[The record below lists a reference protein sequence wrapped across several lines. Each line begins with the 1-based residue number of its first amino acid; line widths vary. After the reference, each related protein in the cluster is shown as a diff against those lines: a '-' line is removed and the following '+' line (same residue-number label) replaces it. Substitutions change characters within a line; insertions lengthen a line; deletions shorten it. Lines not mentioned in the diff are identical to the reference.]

1 MYDPRYEH
9 DACGLGFVVNIK
21 GNPAHQ
27 IIADGLTILENLVH
41 RGAEGAEPN
50 TGDGA
55 GVLMQ
60 LPDAF
65 LREACAELG
74 FKLPPLGRYGV
85 GVIFLPQENEQRA
98 ACERRLEQIVHEEG
112 QQVLGWRTVP
122 VDNVA
127 LGSIAVASEPII
139 RQFFVTFDAPSIVFR
154 QRDEGRLALERILY
168 VIRKRAENEIRP
180 NCPDFYI
187 ASFSSRT
194 LVYKGM
200 LLAEQVRGYFPDL
213 SDVRM
218 QSALCMVHS
227 RFSTNT
233 FPSWPRAH
241 PNRYIMHNGE
251 INTIRGNVNWMNAR
265 QMLIETDKFG
275 RDFKRILPIIDEDGS
290 DSSMFDNALE
300 FMVLSGY
307 SLAHAMMMM
316 VPEPWSKHRHMSE
329 TKQAFYEYHSC
340 IMEPWDGPAAIGF
353 TDGEQIGATLD
364 RNGLRPARYYVTK
377 DDRVI
382 MASEVGVLDV
392 PPEMVL
398 EKGRLQPGRMLLVDT
413 DQGRIIGDDE
423 LKETIAQEQ
432 PYGAWLA
439 ANLKTLD
446 TIQTKP
452 ATAVQGQDADQ
463 PFALDA
469 DLNKL
474 QHAFGYTFEELRVV
488 LAPMAANGKE
498 AIGSMG
504 NDTPPAVLSNRPKL
518 LYEYFKQLFAQVTN
532 PPIDA
537 IREELITAT
546 ETFLGTDGD
555 LLHPQANNAHRVK
568 LKHPI
573 LSNSDLT
580 KLRHIDEPGFK
591 SATLPLLFDAGGDGA
606 ALTAALET
614 LFAQADAA
622 IADAANILILSD
634 RGVSRSQA
642 PIPVLLA
649 VAGLHHHLIRNGSRV
664 KVSLVVESAEPR
676 EVHHIAVLL
685 GYGVEAINPYLAFA
699 CIGDLLN
706 KQLLTDIAYDK
717 AVANYTKA
725 LVTGVVKVCSKM
737 GISTIQSYT
746 GAQIFE
752 ALGLHKSVVAPYFTG
767 TATRI
772 GGSDIDVLAREVH
785 QRHTQAF
792 PARPANGHVLPVGGN
807 YQWRQEGEK
816 HGYNPMTVHAL
827 QRAVRS
833 EDYDAFKRYSADVND
848 DEKQRFTLR
857 GLLKLQKSA
866 EPIPLSE
873 VESVDSIV
881 RRFKTGAMSYG
892 SISQEA
898 HEALALGMNRLG
910 AKSNTGEGGEDPG
923 RFIVH
928 FNGDSRRSAIK
939 QVASGRFGVTSEYL
953 VNADEIQI
961 KMAQGAKPGEGGQLP
976 GKKVYPWIAKVRHST
991 PGVGLISP
999 PPHHDIYSIEDLK
1012 QLIFD
1017 LKNANPTAR
1026 INVKLVSEV
1035 GVGTI
1040 AAGVTK
1046 AHADVILIS
1055 GYSGGTGASPLTSL
1069 KHAGL
1074 PWELGLA
1081 ETHQTLLL
1089 NNLRTRVRLET
1100 DGQLKTGRDVVIA
1113 ALLGAEEYGFS
1124 TAPLITLG
1132 CIMMRVCHMNTCPV
1146 GVATQDPRLRA
1157 KFTGKPE
1164 HVITFMRFIA
1174 EEMREIM
1181 AKLGVRTVNELIGR
1195 TDLLEPTQAV
1205 DHWKASGIDL
1215 SNLLY
1220 QPDLPAGARRYQY
1233 ISQDH
1238 GLQDTL
1244 DYEQLIDICEP
1255 ALNLEQPVSV
1265 SLPIS
1270 NRNRT
1275 VGTMLGSVISREYG
1289 SAGLPENSIRLTFKG
1304 SAGQSFGAFLPHGV
1318 MMTLEGD
1325 ANDYFGKGLSGGK
1338 LAVYPPEGSTF
1349 VPEDNIIIGNVA
1361 LYGATGGK
1369 AYIRGMAGER
1379 FCVRNSGVEAV
1390 VEAVGDHGC
1399 EYMTGGRVVVL
1410 GKTGRNFA
1418 AGMSG
1423 GVAYVLDE
1431 DGEFYTRC
1439 NTAMVDLE
1447 TVTEPSEIEALKA
1460 MITRHYTYT
1469 NSERAWRV
1477 LARWE
1482 KFRPKFVKVMP
1493 TDYKR
1498 MLDEIE
1504 NAHEAGH
1511 SGDEALL
1518 IAFEN
1523 KLSQP
1528 A

>member
-1 MYDPRYEH
+1 
-9 DACGLGFVVNIK
+9 
-21 GNPAHQ
+21 
-27 IIADGLTILENLVH
+27 
-41 RGAEGAEPN
+41 
-50 TGDGA
+50 
-55 GVLMQ
+55 
-60 LPDAF
+60 
-65 LREACAELG
+65 
-74 FKLPPLGRYGV
+74 
-85 GVIFLPQENEQRA
+85 
-98 ACERRLEQIVHEEG
+98 
-112 QQVLGWRTVP
+112 
-122 VDNVA
+122 
-127 LGSIAVASEPII
+127 
-139 RQFFVTFDAPSIVFR
+139 
-154 QRDEGRLALERILY
+154 
-168 VIRKRAENEIRP
+168 
-180 NCPDFYI
+180 
-187 ASFSSRT
+187 
-194 LVYKGM
+194 
-200 LLAEQVRGYFPDL
+200 
-213 SDVRM
+213 
-218 QSALCMVHS
+218 
-227 RFSTNT
+227 
-233 FPSWPRAH
+233 
-241 PNRYIMHNGE
+241 
-251 INTIRGNVNWMNAR
+251 
-265 QMLIETDKFG
+265 
-275 RDFKRILPIIDEDGS
+275 
-290 DSSMFDNALE
+290 
-300 FMVLSGY
+300 
-307 SLAHAMMMM
+307 
-316 VPEPWSKHRHMSE
+316 
-329 TKQAFYEYHSC
+329 
-340 IMEPWDGPAAIGF
+340 
-353 TDGEQIGATLD
+353 
-364 RNGLRPARYYVTK
+364 
-377 DDRVI
+377 
-382 MASEVGVLDV
+382 
-392 PPEMVL
+392 
-398 EKGRLQPGRMLLVDT
+398 
-413 DQGRIIGDDE
+413 
-423 LKETIAQEQ
+423 
-432 PYGAWLA
+432 
-439 ANLKTLD
+439 
-446 TIQTKP
+446 
-452 ATAVQGQDADQ
+452 
-463 PFALDA
+463 
-469 DLNKL
+469 
-474 QHAFGYTFEELRVV
+474 
-488 LAPMAANGKE
+488 
-498 AIGSMG
+498 
-504 NDTPPAVLSNRPKL
+504 
-518 LYEYFKQLFAQVTN
+518 
-532 PPIDA
+532 
-537 IREELITAT
+537 
-546 ETFLGTDGD
+546 
-555 LLHPQANNAHRVK
+555 
-568 LKHPI
+568 
-573 LSNSDLT
+573 
-580 KLRHIDEPGFK
+580 
-591 SATLPLLFDAGGDGA
+591 
-606 ALTAALET
+606 
-614 LFAQADAA
+614 
-622 IADAANILILSD
+622 
-634 RGVSRSQA
+634 
-642 PIPVLLA
+642 
-649 VAGLHHHLIRNGSRV
+649 
-664 KVSLVVESAEPR
+664 
-676 EVHHIAVLL
+676 
-685 GYGVEAINPYLAFA
+685 
-699 CIGDLLN
+699 
-706 KQLLTDIAYDK
+706 
-717 AVANYTKA
+717 
-725 LVTGVVKVCSKM
+725 
-737 GISTIQSYT
+737 
-746 GAQIFE
+746 
-752 ALGLHKSVVAPYFTG
+752 
-767 TATRI
+767 
-772 GGSDIDVLAREVH
+772 
-785 QRHTQAF
+785 
-792 PARPANGHVLPVGGN
+792 
-807 YQWRQEGEK
+807 
-816 HGYNPMTVHAL
+816 
-827 QRAVRS
+827 
-833 EDYDAFKRYSADVND
+833 
-848 DEKQRFTLR
+848 
-857 GLLKLQKSA
+857 
-866 EPIPLSE
+866 
-873 VESVDSIV
+873 
-881 RRFKTGAMSYG
+881 
-892 SISQEA
+892 
-898 HEALALGMNRLG
+898 
-910 AKSNTGEGGEDPG
+910 
-923 RFIVH
+923 
-928 FNGDSRRSAIK
+928 
-939 QVASGRFGVTSEYL
+939 
-953 VNADEIQI
+953 
-961 KMAQGAKPGEGGQLP
+961 
-976 GKKVYPWIAKVRHST
+976 
-991 PGVGLISP
+991 
-999 PPHHDIYSIEDLK
+999 
-1012 QLIFD
+1012 
-1017 LKNANPTAR
+1017 
-1026 INVKLVSEV
+1026 
-1035 GVGTI
+1035 
-1040 AAGVTK
+1040 
-1046 AHADVILIS
+1046 
-1055 GYSGGTGASPLTSL
+1055 SPLTSL

-1469 NSERAWRV
+1469 NSEKAWRV